1 MENLLQIS
9 PGLMIWTLINFGVFF
24 FIFGKFGFKP
34 MIASLK
40 SREDSIAATIADAN
54 KQNAEAKQLLE
65 ENRRKIADAQ
75 NEIAA
80 LVKEGK
86 ERSERHIHAAQE
98 EADRLKKIKV
108 EEALR
113 QIAQE
118 KDAALASLR
127 GEVASLVIEATSKI
141 LGAKMDTDQNRAL
154 IETYISQISK
164 N

>member
-34 MIASLK
+34 MIAALK
-40 SREDSIAATIADAN
+40 SREDAIAASIAEAEA
-54 KQNAEAKQLLE
+54 QNAEAKRLFE
-65 ENRRKIADAQ
+65 ENRRRIADAQ

-80 LVKEGK
+80 MVKEGK
-86 ERSERHIHAAQE
+86 ERAERHIHAAQE
-98 EADRLKKIKV
+98 EAERLKKAKV
-108 EEALR
+108 EESLR

-141 LGAKMDTDQNRAL
+141 LGAKIDAEQNRAL